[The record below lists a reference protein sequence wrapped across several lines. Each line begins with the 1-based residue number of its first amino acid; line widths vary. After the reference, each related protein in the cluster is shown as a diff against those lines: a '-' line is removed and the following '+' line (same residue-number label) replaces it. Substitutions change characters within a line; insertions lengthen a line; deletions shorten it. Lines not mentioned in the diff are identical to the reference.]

1 MSFADIINQAQK
13 NLEQGGDNPKVE
25 YPKAKHK
32 KLYFSK
38 ETPKLLIQI
47 LPDAALTGNFFVP
60 IRTVYLNTIT
70 GNGKQFGSSFVLD
83 AAANPGSLLEQKI
96 TEWAGLG
103 MIPNGFGGQQSPTER
118 FLVNAVLVI
127 QHPMNPQQWVQE
139 RDPQGNLVVRV
150 LELPKTALLSVFDKL
165 KNKMLN
171 RTGTELSFMD
181 INSPRPIEITKPP
194 QGKKEYTVELYNDI
208 VLPALGQGWETQ
220 LEDLNAHAVP
230 TERLVNGMQ
239 WVQAFIDMK
248 EGRKPNQGGAAAPA
262 PGAPAANPYGAVA
275 PQPGAP
281 NPYANVPAPNP
292 YAAQPGAQ
300 PGAPVPN
307 PYAQNAAPQPN
318 PYAQPGTPAP
328 NPYAAQPG
336 VGAPVPPAAPA
347 PNPYANVP
355 QPGAPA
361 VPQQPVT
368 PAPNPYANTTAPTP
382 IDPFAPSAVP
392 TQPVINMPTG
402 MDEPT
407 DIGEETNLANNGG
420 VGASTTVAGAAPT
433 PPAPVPP
440 AAPAPGATPPLHNVP
455 ANGNGLNNLDAMLEK
470 ELGGGQ

>member
-262 PGAPAANPYGAVA
+262 PGAPAANPYGAAA

-318 PYAQPGTPAP
+318 PYANVPQPGAQP

-336 VGAPVPPAAPA
+336 VGAPAPTPAAPA

-420 VGASTTVAGAAPT
+420 VAPT

-470 ELGGGQ
+470 ELGGGQQ